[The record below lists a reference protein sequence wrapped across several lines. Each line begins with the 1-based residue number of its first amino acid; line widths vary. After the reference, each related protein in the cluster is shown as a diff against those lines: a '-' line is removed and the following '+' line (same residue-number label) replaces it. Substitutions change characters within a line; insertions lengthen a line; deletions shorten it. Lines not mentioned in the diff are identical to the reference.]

1 MAIDNR
7 THDSSRPTSK
17 GAPQRA
23 QRLVFLRAIIW
34 GLVGLIYAPLFIGFV
49 ALFEHLGAGLVTYVG
64 AAALAGGA
72 GAALYSGREV
82 ALLGAG
88 VGVGVGIL
96 TLIVLPHLVSFE
108 QAGLI
113 AGVTTVLIV
122 LHPVFQSRCIPR
134 LPTRVVAGVITG
146 ALCGAALGV
155 AEPLHPQPFSAFALL
170 AFLVS
175 VNGVLFVASLGP
187 LLSLTR
193 RMHLAFL
200 PCNWVEALVAGPLA
214 AIAAGSVWVM
224 AGPFLGEQGE
234 LLHTISDAVYLQLPT
249 ALLGGIF
256 GGALAGGLLG
266 LFGFPWVHE
275 SR

>member
-7 THDSSRPTSK
+7 TRDSYRPTSK
-17 GAPQRA
+17 GALQRA

-34 GLVGLIYAPLFIGFV
+34 GLVGLIYAPLFIGLV
-49 ALFEHLGAGLVTYVG
+49 ALFEHLDAGLVTYVG

-88 VGVGVGIL
+88 VGVGVGIVS
-96 TLIVLPHLVSFE
+96 LILMPHLVSFE

-113 AGVTTVLIV
+113 AGVVTVLIV
-122 LHPVFQSRCIPR
+122 LHPVFQARCMPR

-146 ALCGAALGV
+146 SLCGAALGM
-155 AEPLHPQPFSAFALL
+155 AEPLHPEPFSTFALL

-175 VNGVLFVASLGP
+175 VNGILFVASLGP
-187 LLSLTR
+187 LLSATR
-193 RMHLAFL
+193 RIHLAFL

-224 AGPFLGEQGE
+224 AGPFLVEQGE
-234 LLHTISDAVYLQLPT
+234 LLHTIAARQGERSE
-249 ALLGGIF
+249 
-256 GGALAGGLLG
+256 GA
-266 LFGFPWVHE
+266 
-275 SR
+275 